1 MEAVKVR
8 PLIEVEGLELDPI
21 FEAGSS
27 HTASAVLTNPTTKEF
42 TYTTELYLGV
52 TKVATSGAG
61 TVTIPAGGS
70 VTMNYPVIAPLVEAE
85 YEVFLD
91 VWVGT
96 ELIKHY
102 QATENVAIEISPAI
116 DVGPIIWV

>member
-1 MEAVKVR
+1 MELVKVR
-8 PLIEVEGLELDPI
+8 PLVEVEGLELDPI

-27 HTASAVLTNPTTKEF
+27 HTASAILTNPTTKEF

-52 TKVATSGAG
+52 TKVATSGIG
-61 TVTIPAGGS
+61 TATIPAGGS
-70 VTMNYPVIAPLVEAE
+70 VTMNYPIIAPLVEAE

-91 VWVGT
+91 VWVEA

-102 QATENVAIEISPAI
+102 QATENVVTVISPAI
-116 DVGPIIWV
+116 EVSPIIWV